1 MSGLRKQSHRFLA
14 TEIDDETILL
24 DLDGGEL
31 FALDGPARA
40 IWHALDTVGDEAT
53 LLALLSKRYDA
64 PPAQIGRDV
73 GLFLDELR
81 VAGLLA

>member
-1 MSGLRKQSHRFLA
+1 MSGLRKQSDRFLA

-40 IWHALDTVGDEAT
+40 IWHALDTACDEAVVVA
-53 LLALLSKRYDA
+53 LLAERYDA
-64 PPAQIGRDV
+64 PHARIARDV
-73 GLFLDELR
+73 EQFLAELR
-81 VAGLLA
+81 AANLIA